1 MAVATSFGVSAR
13 SHKLV
18 RHDGRLAAKHAC
30 KDHWQWDVGDVP
42 HHSATAS
49 MVPAFVTLDGVQ
61 IGHPVVDGV
70 SDQDACDQIAAIGV
84 ADGIVRG
91 VSHHISKGFSL
102 GIVGT
107 GGEMIEFRYYSAARK
122 KVFYSDFRLKMEDNK
137 QIGSF
142 RKPFELVLRE
152 TPLCADTCAKCSHF
166 LVAGKFTVPAAP
178 GACVENKGTCQYP
191 SALPGPCVA
200 GSKVTSGPC
209 YTPCPAGSHPS
220 SAPA

>member
-1 MAVATSFGVSAR
+1 MVYTLLENLLCCSSLLLQTRVHVPDFVVCSLPARGADRAVCLPAHQLTCSFLLLMSPASLMLQAMEHSRRLPALLLMAVATSFGVSAR

-30 KDHWQWDVGDVP
+30 KDHWQWDVGDLP

-107 GGEMIEFRYYSAARK
+107 GGEMIEFR
-122 KVFYSDFRLKMEDNK
+122 L
-137 QIGSF
+137 
-142 RKPFELVLRE
+142 
-152 TPLCADTCAKCSHF
+152 
-166 LVAGKFTVPAAP
+166 
-178 GACVENKGTCQYP
+178 
-191 SALPGPCVA
+191 AL
-200 GSKVTSGPC
+200 
-209 YTPCPAGSHPS
+209 
-220 SAPA
+220 